1 MNGDASLL
9 FHITFNMH
17 KQYSIIVKLHGAND
31 KLPLILHINNTAAEN
46 MATRGARAS
55 VIMVFT
61 WLSQNIPRKAMFI
74 IVLRTAMAQ
83 S

>member
-1 MNGDASLL
+1 MNGDAALL

-46 MATRGARAS
+46 MA
-55 VIMVFT
+55 
-61 WLSQNIPRKAMFI
+61 IPRSQGI
-74 IVLRTAMAQ
+74 GNHGIYLVIPEYST
-83 S
+83 